1 MSKKHKQKRDFFI
14 RRNNEGIKKEKEA
27 VDLSKLRIWAGMA
40 AVSALLILSP
50 VVISAAGSI
59 ANQTVQNNT
68 GISESE
74 QTCSPRW
81 LPEDDSGTGN
91 TAADTGSTLAAVPL
105 NIGVFPADNDE
116 ERTESNDASTGLT
129 SAKAD
134 EMPEEN
140 KGSREEDV
148 EMPEEGG
155 ISKEEELEEKTDDS
169 NTSRTSQS
177 MTNREDTSESPEV
190 DDPKN
195 ASTSEK
201 IDDESIT
208 DSRAA
213 ADESQTAATNT
224 ERDQNEVSED
234 KEDAD
239 NADSTDVSNE
249 DPNEEADS
257 TDDSDNESENHEDGD
272 REASSEADTDSES
285 TDDTAEQDPEL
296 DNEDESST
304 VFSSYGSNDFAGAIT
319 PEIVRIPAE
328 EWAAYSESLTGF
340 LEREKDF
347 FSEGTSILFDLKDA
361 EHSTSILDDRFKTE
375 KTEDGT
381 ALAIEAATVK
391 DGTGAYENVVEYIF
405 ENAGST
411 ANGEKVD
418 LILSLKEAMI
428 ELPEDSGEEASGKI
442 VVSSVSDNHIFRAEA
457 RSIPA
462 STEENDADKKNEAK
476 AVDVR
481 VSEKWSARII
491 WHEGDE
497 VAKPRTFLF
506 IPDLDKVFGNP
517 SSETCDRERV
527 AMLSGFSGK
536 AFCCEDASVSVSA
549 SGYLEG
555 NGQPDAVI
563 LPVNSANIEFA
574 WGGTNCS
581 TVIFTGFDGIK
592 PEDIPLVDSSE
603 ERTPV
608 KEELKSPDNTT
619 DVETDA
625 DVDSDT
631 DTKAETN
638 TEEAVS
644 ADGEEAK
651 IESTAAGAA
660 IRISYAEEPEK
671 TARLSAGDTV
681 DVSMK
686 VKNSGSEI
694 LTDVE
699 VSELL
704 DDDAELTVAWDRSS
718 DPDTGENT
726 LSEGETVP
734 VTVAYTVTQE
744 DIDEGKLV
752 RKAEASAEAAN
763 GGAVED
769 EQTSE
774 VILRGT
780 ASIDFSKRAS
790 VQQISDARAGV
801 PIQYFFTVTNSG
813 DVTLQDIEVID
824 QMEGLSRIEYD
835 WDKSTD
841 SRTGKGILS
850 PGEKV
855 TASATY
861 AITSDDI
868 RKGRIVNKAF
878 ARGETLQGKIIECD
892 HPEAP
897 TSVSQE
903 GKEELSSGSPATGDD
918 TELLHY
924 LMPFIV
930 AFTVL
935 TGAFVIEK
943 IQRKKMI
950 FDFEEKEAN
959 DISDTDGM
967 V

>member
-1 MSKKHKQKRDFFI
+1 MSRKHKQKHDSFI
-14 RRNNEGIKKEKEA
+14 RKNSEGVKGVKKEKA
-27 VDLSKLRIWAGMA
+27 AMDLSKLRIRAGMA

-59 ANQTVQNNT
+59 ANQTAQNNT

-91 TAADTGSTLAAVPL
+91 TAADTGSTIAAVPL
-105 NIGVFPADNDE
+105 NTGVFPANNDE
-116 ERTESNDASTGLT
+116 EGTESNDASTGLT

-134 EMPEEN
+134 EVPEED
-140 KGSREEDV
+140 KGSRKEDV
-148 EMPEEGG
+148 ETPEEGG
-155 ISKEEELEEKTDDS
+155 ICIEEESKEKTDDS

-177 MTNREDTSESPEV
+177 MTNREDISESPEV
-190 DDPKN
+190 DDPQN

-201 IDDESIT
+201 IADESIT
-208 DSRAA
+208 ESRAA
-213 ADESQTAATNT
+213 TDESQTAATNT
-224 ERDQNEVSED
+224 ERDQNEVSEY

-257 TDDSDNESENHEDGD
+257 TDAEDDGSENHEDGD

-347 FSEGTSILFDLKDA
+347 FTEGTSILFDLKDA
-361 EHSTSILDDRFKTE
+361 EHSISILDDRFKTE

-411 ANGEKVD
+411 ADGEKVD
-418 LILSLKEAMI
+418 LILSLKEARI
-428 ELPEDSGEEASGKI
+428 ELPDDSGEEASGKI

-536 AFCCEDASVSVSA
+536 AFCCEDASISVSA

-581 TVIFTGFDGIK
+581 TDILTGFDSIK
-592 PEDIPLVDSSE
+592 PEESSE
-603 ERTPV
+603 EGTPV
-608 KEELKSPDNTT
+608 KEDQTSPDNTT

-625 DVDSDT
+625 DADSDT

-644 ADGEEAK
+644 ADGEEATA
-651 IESTAAGAA
+651 ESTVSGAA

-752 RKAEASAEAAN
+752 RKAEASAETAN

-841 SRTGKGILS
+841 SRTGRGILS

-878 ARGETLQGKIIECD
+878 ARGETLQGKIIESD

-903 GKEELSSGSPATGDD
+903 GKEEFSSGSPATGDD

-943 IQRKKMI
+943 IQKKKMI